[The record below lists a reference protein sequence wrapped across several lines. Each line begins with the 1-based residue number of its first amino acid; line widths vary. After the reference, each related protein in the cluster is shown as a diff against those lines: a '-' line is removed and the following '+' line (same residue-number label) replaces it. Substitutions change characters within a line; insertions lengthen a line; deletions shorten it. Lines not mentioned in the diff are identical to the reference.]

1 MEAVPA
7 MISRRGVLMSRE
19 VLELTYYHALSRQ
32 RRPYRHDF
40 GDGVQMWAQPDGS
53 IVLRHPTRRLWEDR
67 NVSEK
72 E

>member
-1 MEAVPA
+1 
-7 MISRRGVLMSRE
+7 MITRRGVLMSRR
-19 VLELTYYHALSRQ
+19 VLELSYFHALSRQ
-32 RRPYRHDF
+32 RTPYRHDF
-40 GDGVQMWAQPDGS
+40 GDGVEMWAQPDGS